1 MTVIAKPA
9 APRESRPAAGPPA
22 VDVRGLTKRYGR
34 GTVVDNLSITVPAGV
49 VAGFVG
55 PNGAGK
61 TTTLR
66 MLLGLVRPS
75 AGEGAVLG
83 EPLRHPAKYLPRVG
97 ALIEG
102 PALYPTLSGRRNLT
116 SLAVLAGQDP
126 ASADGILERVGL
138 AGRGDDAFRTY
149 SLGMKQRL
157 AIGAALLS
165 DPELLV
171 LDEPTNGLDPAGI
184 RQMRDLVRSLADAPG
199 RDGARARARART
211 VLVSSHLLAEVE
223 QICDWIIVLDRGRL
237 AYQGPTEGF
246 MTSATSRVALRPE
259 DPAALG
265 MLADLVAG
273 LGLPG
278 DRIGDRLLVE
288 LDRTARVSGAVTA
301 AAETT
306 AAAAAI
312 AGVSRAA
319 HARGITLVEISWQRA
334 SLEERY
340 QGLVEGQPADPARSA
355 TATTATAATATAM
368 ASRVGGLR

>member
-1 MTVIAKPA
+1 MTRTAKAPA
-9 APRESRPAAGPPA
+9 HSTPRPPDGDPPARPVPAHRLPAAGA
-22 VDVRGLTKRYGR
+22 AAGELAFEKALAIDVRGLTKRYGR
-34 GTVVDNLSITVPAGV
+34 RMVVQSLDLAVPAGV

-75 AGEGAVLG
+75 AGTGTVLD
-83 EPLRHPAKYLPRVG
+83 EPLGAPARYLPRVG

-102 PALYPTLSGRRNLT
+102 PALYPTLSGRRNLA

-126 ASADGILERVGL
+126 AGTDEILDQVGL
-138 AGRGDDAFRTY
+138 TGRGDDDVRTY
-149 SLGMKQRL
+149 SLGMRQRL

-165 DPELLV
+165 DPDLLI

-184 RQMRDLVRSLADAPG
+184 RQMRDLIRSLAQASPG
-199 RDGARARARART
+199 GQERSRT

-237 AYQGPTEGF
+237 AYQGPTHGF
-246 MTSATSRVALRPE
+246 MAAATSQVELRPE
-259 DPAALG
+259 HPAALG

-273 LGLPG
+273 LGLPV
-278 DRIGDRLLVE
+278 DRLDDRLLVE
-288 LDRTARVSGAVTA
+288 VGRPDQSDQAVSNLAVL
-301 AAETT
+301 
-306 AAAAAI
+306 
-312 AGVSRAA
+312 SRAA
-319 HARGITLVEISWQRA
+319 HARDITLIEITWRRA

-340 QGLVEGQPADPARSA
+340 QGLVDSFRAG
-355 TATTATAATATAM
+355 AAPST
-368 ASRVGGLR
+368 VGGAR